1 MLAKLVSGI
10 MSLEIETG
18 HYIGTPRE
26 ERLRKMC
33 NCPFVEDEYHFL
45 FSCIAYQA
53 ERSQFYLNYVHHVFE
68 DFMLS
73 PDLVKVAW
81 MLQKDNIK
89 YTSLYV
95 ETLYKKRRETLYKRS

>member
-1 MLAKLVSGI
+1 

-18 HYIGTPRE
+18 RYIGTPRD
-26 ERLRKMC
+26 ERLCKVC
-33 NCPFVEDEYHFL
+33 NCNTVEDEYHFL

-53 ERSQFYLNYVHHVFE
+53 ESNNYYLNYVHNVFV

-73 PDLVKVAW
+73 DDSMKLAW
-81 MLQKDNIK
+81 MLQSDNIK

-95 ETLYKKRRETLYKRS
+95 ETLYRKHRDILYRRS